1 MVDRLLHFLQNKY
14 VPALWAVL
22 LTVWL
27 IGAIIDTTPKVYN
40 VINLINKQIKVNH
53 HV

>member
-27 IGAIIDTTPKVYN
+27 IGAIIDTTPKVY
-40 VINLINKQIKVNH
+40 LIDKQIKANH